1 MGEKAITHLALV
13 EAWGAWEWVCKHDT
27 VVQILV
33 PSPAVYSCDTRN

>member
-33 PSPAVYSCDTRN
+33 PSPAVYSCDTGN